1 MVKTPSYVGVREHY
15 PDGIVHSQL
24 KIHVHMGRLEN
35 NASVITLLSEYVQQL
50 NIGSLVQWLHEAVH

>member
-24 KIHVHMGRLEN
+24 KVHLHMGRLEY
-35 NASVITLLSEYVQQL
+35 NASVISLLSQDVQQL
-50 NIGSLVQWLHEAVH
+50 NIGSLVQ